1 MEEEQHV
8 ENFDLPQSI
17 GYVIAR
23 LIRQKFPR
31 ETAAINRDGTMRV
44 VFDDKD
50 KMERNETI
58 ELQFGKMLFRYAAIE
73 IKTVSGDAKCL
84 HCKSDYIKTIYSVT
98 YELKEL
104 WQGRHNLTE
113 RYKIGGDLTESKIG
127 ISAIRREQTQSG
139 ESEVGIHT

>member
-1 MEEEQHV
+1 MEEKPV
-8 ENFDLPQSI
+8 GNFDLPQSI
-17 GYVIAR
+17 GYVISR

-31 ETAAINRDGTMRV
+31 ETAAINRDGTMTV

-58 ELQFGKMLFRYAAIE
+58 ELQFGKMIFRYEAIKT
-73 IKTVSGDAKCL
+73 KTVSGDAKCL

-113 RYKIGGDLTESKIG
+113 RYKIGGDLTESKIR
-127 ISAIRREQTQSG
+127 ISTMRREQTQSE
-139 ESEVGIHT
+139 ESKVAIYT